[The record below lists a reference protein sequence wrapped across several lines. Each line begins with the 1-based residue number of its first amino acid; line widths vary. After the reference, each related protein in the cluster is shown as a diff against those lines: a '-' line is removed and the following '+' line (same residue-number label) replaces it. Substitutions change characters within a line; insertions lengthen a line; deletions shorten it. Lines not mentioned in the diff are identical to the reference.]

1 MQRVTITL
9 TEALAAELDRFMTES
24 GAENRS
30 EAVRELLGRALAA
43 RSEAPPE
50 AHCLAVMSCAVDQSI
65 RNLAARVPQGRL
77 ERHDRHV
84 AALSVPLDHSTSL
97 EVSVL
102 RGPVGEVSAE
112 AERLFL
118 ERGILHGHLAL
129 IPVTDPATEGGPH
142 HSHGAGDGHSHGP
155 AHGHTHVRDHF

>member
-9 TEALAAELDRFMTES
+9 TEALAAELDRFMAES

-43 RSEAPPE
+43 RTKAPPE
-50 AHCLAVMSCAVDQSI
+50 ARCLAVMSCAVDQSI
-65 RNLAARVPQGRL
+65 RNLAARVPQARL
-77 ERHDRHV
+77 ERHDQHV

-129 IPVTDPATEGGPH
+129 IPVSEGDAR
-142 HSHGAGDGHSHGP
+142 HSHDPDEDHH
-155 AHGHTHVRDHF
+155 HGHTHVRSHF